1 MQVYIQCIA
10 VMTMYSE
17 HSTPQFCVVLSTT
30 MQMPRALVPFCAIF
44 RRPLT
49 AWPSE
54 LQHTMK
60 GLTGQQHPCI
70 ECKDSNSSP
79 VLSLLVENRR
89 PNWGIALYLLLVGV
103 RCLPKVCAQNM
114 FDTFVWIFSIGKLSL
129 ARLLFEG
136 SRWSVLSLCRLPSA
150 KTGMK
155 SVGLDN

>member
-10 VMTMYSE
+10 VMTMYSD

-60 GLTGQQHPCI
+60 GLTGQPHPCI

-103 RCLPKVCAQNM
+103 RCLPKVWAQNM

-136 SRWSVLSLCRLPSA
+136 SR
-150 KTGMK
+150 
-155 SVGLDN
+155 